1 MKIWQKLTIALGGS
15 SFLLATIGLLTI
27 ELDKQVQ
34 FETNE
39 TVHGMVSEA
48 KAASEIFTSIQSIQ
62 ELNQDFLI
70 NSQIEALKKEQR
82 KQYQKKVELELNQL
96 EQNIKRAQEATLTQ
110 KQIIHS
116 SFIGHISSKEAKIS
130 EEKGEIENLNVL
142 LKEVKLYKKEW
153 QFFLANIKGQEE
165 MSFDLAKN
173 FTKRMNQIIFP
184 LVKEYYENSLEEI
197 SRGELATQEL
207 TSQNIKII
215 KNYVW
220 FSFALSL
227 ILFIYVYRS
236 IYVPIKRLKVATGK
250 LDQNFSE
257 YQPILSKNSEDELGD
272 LTKYFNET
280 IARLKGK
287 VTSKSYLDNI
297 INSISQSLIVMDL
310 ENKITKI
317 NQNTSEILGYSET
330 ELVGQSIDYILARS
344 NVLKIDEFRELD
356 NISNQCFGLVF
367 MTKDSKQ
374 ISLAVYFSDL
384 FDENK
389 EKKGTICLATLL
401 DNLSL
406 KGMLTLQNS
415 KEKAKSLKAF

>member
-1 MKIWQKLTIALGGS
+1 MLP
-15 SFLLATIGLLTI
+15 
-27 ELDKQVQ
+27 
-34 FETNE
+34 
-39 TVHGMVSEA
+39 
-48 KAASEIFTSIQSIQ
+48 
-62 ELNQDFLI
+62 DFLI

-82 KQYQKKVELELNQL
+82 KQYQKEVELELSKL
-96 EQNIKRAQEATLTQ
+96 EQNIKRAREATLTQ

-116 SFIGHISSKEAKIS
+116 SFVGHISRKEAKIS
-130 EEKGEIENLNVL
+130 EEKGEIENLNEL
-142 LKEVKLYKKEW
+142 LKEVKLYKKEL
-153 QFFLANIKGQEE
+153 QLFLANIKEQKE
-165 MSFDLAKN
+165 MSFSLAKKL
-173 FTKRMNQIIFP
+173 TKRMNQMIFP

-197 SRGELATQEL
+197 TTGELATQEL

-220 FSFALSL
+220 FSFGLSL

-236 IYVPIKRLKVATGK
+236 IYVPIKRLKVATEK

-257 YQPILSKNSEDELGD
+257 YQPILSKTSEDELGD

-280 IARLKGK
+280 IARLKSK

-310 ENKITKI
+310 ENRITTI
-317 NQNTSEILGYSET
+317 NQNTSELLGYSET

-367 MTKDSKQ
+367 MTKESKQ

-406 KGMLTLQNS
+406 KGMLTLQKS
-415 KEKAKSLKAF
+415 KEKAKSLRAF